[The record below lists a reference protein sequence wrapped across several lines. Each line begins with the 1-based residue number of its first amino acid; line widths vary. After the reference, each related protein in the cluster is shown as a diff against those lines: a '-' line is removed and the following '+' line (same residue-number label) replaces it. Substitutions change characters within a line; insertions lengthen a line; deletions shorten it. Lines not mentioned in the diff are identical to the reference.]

1 MRKIDTHPMRQ
12 TAKHLIGLVLTLLAV
27 LPMQAQQENAA
38 FYIYQNDGHFDG
50 FFYDEVEKISYSKL
64 DTLGREFDDYVSQE
78 IVTAD
83 STYRFMLSAID
94 SVGFVQP
101 EIKTNPKLRNMRE
114 EGMLDYLSSKDEE
127 TMTLTFSASMPESL
141 RPKVGDVLVD
151 FDLDELFGGKVKSV
165 NTSGG
170 ITVLCDHLESVHD
183 IYEQYVTVEQYGKD
197 VGGNLVKRRVAGMPE
212 MTVGQFQSQKVRKE
226 QGSYEFNIFNFGLSG
241 HYPVYSSPEGDVNIS
256 IDVDVNVAMDVKAVW
271 DFPFFG
277 PDYLSITTTL
287 NNDIG
292 LGFTLDGKVK
302 DIYPLGLVPGG
313 GIPVPANCPL
323 FVITFGPDVF
333 IGGEYHAKL
342 NFQTPKFKGKL
353 WGRLELA
360 GDFKSPKFTFG
371 SGTPPGEQEPDLA
384 KEAASNTWSGSIEFN
399 GFEQCGIMTNFSFGA
414 SKLLKWAL
422 NTEVAFT
429 TYIGPKVTGALN
441 LSISNVMQ
449 DQFSAYNLL
458 KDSKLTFS
466 PLGASYEAKAKMKTL
481 FTEAREWTLCDG
493 SYNLLG
499 DIDLYALPDFEIEG
513 TAGKDGNY
521 GKVNATLKP
530 SRNIIWPIWVG
541 VGLYQDDNLIE
552 YRLSK
557 SSSAQKKLPAY
568 SQFSKEWKESESCT
582 WDMKGLTGGT
592 YELRPI
598 FQFSETA
605 DSPIPASPAQT
616 ITIPG
621 PFIEMNPQSLSFGSA
636 GGTQAVALKT
646 NCTNLTAT
654 RINDSRDRG
663 GQHFQVSTGDGACTV
678 SVNPLHGIYP
688 RKTIYRISG
697 DYAEDEASPVAH
709 VDKYIGFSQEPDG
722 QFNRMRMVGSGL
734 QYYDPIAIEG
744 STSGNITTVHAHKD
758 AKDNPIYPPSDFY
771 DMNMKITMT
780 EGEYDRR
787 SYSADFTGKYVSNWA
802 KRTFSVYD
810 DPKMCRV
817 TLEFEGHDISPFMRE
832 YGDNG
837 LLEIHYTY
845 KQTITYA
852 DYDEEQQKY
861 VISDEKT
868 YEPSG
873 QSLYLWYE
881 E

>member
-1 MRKIDTHPMRQ
+1 MRQIDGHPIRQ

-170 ITVLCDHLESVHD
+170 ITVVCDHLESVHD

-197 VGGNLVKRRVAGMPE
+197 NEGNLVKRRVAGLPE

-429 TYIGPKVTGALN
+429 TYIGPKVSGALN

-466 PLGASYEAKAKMKTL
+466 PLGASYEAKAKLKTL
-481 FTEAREWTLCDG
+481 FTEAREWTLADG

-499 DIDLYALPDFEIEG
+499 DIDLFAVPEFELDNITSKWWTSDYMVYAYLTPSRNVIFPVEVGVGVYKYGKLIGTNYTLRTESAAVLPSYSQFGQPWKDSEKGKVSIHVP
-513 TAGKDGNY
+513 TAGKY
-521 GKVNATLKP
+521 EMRPFIKVGD
-530 SRNIIWPIWVG
+530 V
-541 VGLYQDDNLIE
+541 E
-552 YRLSK
+552 
-557 SSSAQKKLPAY
+557 
-568 SQFSKEWKESESCT
+568 
-582 WDMKGLTGGT
+582 
-592 YELRPI
+592 
-598 FQFSETA
+598 
-605 DSPIPASPAQT
+605 IPASPAKEFE
-616 ITIPG
+616 IEG
-621 PFIEMNPQSLSFGSA
+621 PYIDFVTKGDLIFDSN
-636 GGTQAVALKT
+636 GGTQTIELAT
-646 NCTNLTAT
+646 NCEDLSLKVGNKGGGYENFKVELEGNLCK
-654 RINDSRDRG
+654 I
-663 GQHFQVSTGDGACTV
+663 
-678 SVNPLHGIYP
+678 SVNPLHGIA
-688 RKTIYRISG
+688 YRSVDFTLQGKYHNKATG
-697 DYAEDEASPVAH
+697 DTRDFTSYSNVY
-709 VDKYIGFSQEPDG
+709 VSQKPDG
-722 QFNRMRMVGSGL
+722 QFNRCYISNTDVLPCTTTTNGDRISVTAHKEPVTVDKFPLPTDGYDVQLEIFDSHHVTGTVKRISEWKNNDGFTYKRVVTEYIIEDAYMANSLHNDSGYCTL
-734 QYYDPIAIEG
+734 RG
-744 STSGNITTVHAHKD
+744 VFKKKTTVNSA
-758 AKDNPIYPPSDFY
+758 IY
-771 DMNMKITMT
+771 N
-780 EGEYDRR
+780 
-787 SYSADFTGKYVSNWA
+787 
-802 KRTFSVYD
+802 
-810 DPKMCRV
+810 
-817 TLEFEGHDISPFMRE
+817 RE
-832 YGDNG
+832 TD
-837 LLEIHYTY
+837 
-845 KQTITYA
+845 Q
-852 DYDEEQQKY
+852 Y
-861 VISDEKT
+861 VISGEEDTKVEESSSIQT
-868 YEPSG
+868 G
-873 QSLYLWYE
+873 FSLAYSE
-881 E
+881 